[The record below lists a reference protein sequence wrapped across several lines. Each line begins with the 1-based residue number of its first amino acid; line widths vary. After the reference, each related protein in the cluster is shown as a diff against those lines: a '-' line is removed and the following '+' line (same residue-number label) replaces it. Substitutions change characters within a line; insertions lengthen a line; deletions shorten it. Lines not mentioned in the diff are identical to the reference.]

1 MKTILDQMT
10 DAPVLAFNRDHCN
23 RPYLNNRSCAI
34 KKGDQQS
41 GYTLVSVLFILFILS
56 IMATGSMNLGDIS
69 EKSAGN
75 AIQRSRAFQAADGGA
90 AIAENNLMDRLG
102 SRIYADSIAS
112 NGIFSAG
119 TYTQKWWREPVYE
132 GETVVE
138 EDALLGVANPPR
150 HLLEEVGIYAT
161 DGGTGIVGL
170 DLGSGSYGNR
180 SRSGREVVLYR
191 VESHGSGSLDN
202 IQSAIETVVIHS
214 L

>member
-1 MKTILDQMT
+1 MKTILDQMS
-10 DAPVLAFNRDHCN
+10 DMPAHAYNNNHCN
-23 RPYLNNRSCAI
+23 GSYLNDHSCVI
-34 KKGDQQS
+34 KAGDQQS

-56 IMATGSMNLGDIS
+56 IMATGSMNLGHIS

-90 AIAENNLMDRLG
+90 AIAENNLKDRLG

-112 NGIFSAG
+112 DGVFSAG

-132 GETVVE
+132 GETIVE
-138 EDALLGVANPPR
+138 EGALLGVANPPR
-150 HLLEEVGIYAT
+150 HVLEEVGTYAT

-170 DLGSGSYGNR
+170 DLGSGSYGSR

-214 L
+214 R